1 MAMIDFINDEEI
13 RSLKAILG
21 EYENGSALEFESLE
35 DYPFVFENL
44 KRRNI
49 ILKRPSAL
57 V

>member
-13 RSLKAILG
+13 RSLKAILR

-35 DYPFVFENL
+35 DYPFVVENL